1 MERMDYTAG
10 CEMLRKAGF
19 TAREIEQLSTLRSG
33 YTEQEIYRITVAH
46 HSPKHESWFKR
57 VIHKILDKCQP
68 PASKDIYWM
77 YDHFLY

>member
-10 CEMLRKAGF
+10 CEMLRKVGF
-19 TAREIEQLSTLRSG
+19 TALEIERLSTLRSD

-46 HSPKHESWFKR
+46 HCPQHESWFKR
-57 VIHKILDKCQP
+57 VIRKILDMCQP